1 MEKIIKLFKKKN
13 NTGTVFRNTLYLT
26 VSEFFLKVLGVLWV
40 IYLAH
45 SVSVFHYGVYNYVTA
60 TIAIFSFLPDFGVG
74 LIVIREIAANPK
86 KAPNF
91 LANSFFLNGIL
102 GVFTFFVIIIFSL
115 FSKVSPLI
123 LHLIIIA
130 SLTLLISTIR
140 SVAIFYFDGKE
151 KMQYSAFLNSL
162 NTFLLI
168 CFASLGVYLKYGLY
182 GVFYGM
188 FFATILSLIISWKFL
203 LDQVKPTFHFDVRV
217 ISYYL
222 KQGIPLGLASF
233 ASLAY
238 TRLDILVMSHYLGE
252 KAVGVYSSATPF
264 AFALIQLLNVPFVV
278 AVFPALTRIQKEN
291 DKRFRSGILKSLG
304 LIALWSVPS
313 SLFISLTA
321 PILIP
326 FIFGSKYNAG
336 IPALQ
341 ILIFFV
347 PFISLSALLYKIL
360 IILEKQIYYLI
371 ISIIGAFINL
381 VLNITLIPRL
391 GILGASYSAVFTQIC
406 LFSIYSIVVSYSL
419 RKKNGRE

>member
-1 MEKIIKLFKKKN
+1 MEKLLKIFKKKN
-13 NTGTVFRNTLYLT
+13 NTGTVFRNTFYLT
-26 VSEFFLKVLGVLWV
+26 LSEFFLKVIGVLWV
-40 IYLAH
+40 VYLAH
-45 SVSVFHYGVYNYVTA
+45 SVSVFDYGVYNYVTA

-74 LIVIREIAANPK
+74 LIVIREIASNPK
-86 KAPNF
+86 KSPYY
-91 LANSFFLNGIL
+91 LGNSFFLNGIL
-102 GVFTFFVIIIFSL
+102 ALITIFIILIFSVI
-115 FSKVSPLI
+115 SKASPLI
-123 LHLIIIA
+123 LHLITVA
-130 SLTLLISTIR
+130 SLTLFFSTIR

-151 KMQYSAFLNSL
+151 KMHYSAFLNSL

-168 CFASLGVYLKYGLY
+168 SFASAGVFLHYGLY

-188 FFATILSLIISWKFL
+188 LIATILSLFISWKFL
-203 LDQVKPTFHFDVRV
+203 LDQVKPSFHFDVKV

-252 KAVGVYSSATPF
+252 KSVGVYSSATPF

-291 DKRFRSGILKSLG
+291 DERFKKGIIKSLG

-313 SLFISLTA
+313 SLFICLTA

-326 FIFGSKYNAG
+326 FIFGAKYNAG
-336 IPALQ
+336 IPLLQ

-360 IILEKQIYYLI
+360 IIINKQVYYLI
-371 ISIIGAFINL
+371 ISIFGALVNL
-381 VLNITLIPRL
+381 VLNLLLISKF
-391 GILGASYSAVFTQIC
+391 GMIGASYSAVLTQIC
-406 LFSIYSIVVSYSL
+406 LFTLYSIVVLYFL
-419 RKKNGRE
+419 RKKNGRT